1 MAITDPG
8 KLYDTTYDRR
18 EYFAEAASSLGRF
31 LQIVEEAKFTELDV
45 DEIKR
50 IKRECENEVA
60 QCNAVMGECM
70 RLEDRANGRR

>member
-8 KLYDTTYDRR
+8 KLYDTMYDRR
-18 EYFAEAASSLGRF
+18 EYFAEAASALGSF
-31 LQIVEEAKFTELDV
+31 LLIVEEAKITTLDT

-60 QCNAVMGECM
+60 QCNAVMTECM